1 MKHIQGE
8 YMDPSALVPAAIGIS
23 VHPIWPV
30 TLSIITFSVHL
41 LLMNA
46 VLGGTVIVFCHSLHG
61 GTEISRNISKK
72 LPTLLALAINAGVPP
87 LLFLQAVYGQFS
99 YVSSILMAVFW
110 LAVIGALITG
120 YYGLYFHNYRYDRLG
135 ASGRKFVM
143 LAVLC
148 MIAYIG
154 FMLSNKMT
162 LMLRPEIWSEYLSA
176 PDGLML
182 NLSDPV
188 LIPRFMHFVI
198 SALAVGG
205 LFVALV
211 GRKKGDNGFVD
222 SGMKWFSRSTVIN
235 VGIGVWF
242 LMALPRDVML
252 IFMGRD
258 MPATILFAVGLVAA
272 LAMLHAGFTR
282 NVVFAAVSTV
292 FIVPVMATMRHLVR
306 QQYLSPYFSLDTA
319 PVTEQWQPF
328 LLFIFS
334 LLAGSFCIIYMV
346 KLMLKAERS

>member
-1 MKHIQGE
+1 
-8 YMDPSALVPAAIGIS
+8 MDPSVLVPAAIGIS

-46 VLGGTVIVFCHSLHG
+46 VFGGAAIVFVHSLSG
-61 GTEISRNISKK
+61 GTEVSRNISSK

-110 LAVIGALITG
+110 LAVIAVLITG
-120 YYGLYFHNYRYDRLG
+120 YYCIYIHKYRYEQLG
-135 ASGRKFVM
+135 ASGRKLIMF
-143 LAVLC
+143 AVLAGIC
-148 MIAYIG
+148 YIG

-162 LMLRPEIWSEYLSA
+162 LMLRPEVWAEYFDD
-176 PDGLML
+176 PNGFIL

-211 GRKKGDNGFVD
+211 GKRQGKDDFVAT
-222 SGMKWFSRSTVIN
+222 GMKWFSRSTLVN
-235 VGIGVWF
+235 VLMGFWF
-242 LMALPRDVML
+242 LVALPRDVML
-252 IFMGRD
+252 IFMGGD
-258 MPATILFAVGLVAA
+258 MLATVLLCVGLLATF
-272 LAMLHAGFTR
+272 AMLHAGFTK
-282 NVVFAAVSTV
+282 NIYGGVAATL
-292 FIVPVMATMRHLVR
+292 FIVPVMAVMRHLVR
-306 QQYLSPYFSLDTA
+306 QKYLEPYFTLDTA
-319 PVTEQWQPF
+319 PVSGQWSPF
-328 LLFIFS
+328 ILFVVS
-334 LLAGSFCIIYMV
+334 LIAGTFCVVYML